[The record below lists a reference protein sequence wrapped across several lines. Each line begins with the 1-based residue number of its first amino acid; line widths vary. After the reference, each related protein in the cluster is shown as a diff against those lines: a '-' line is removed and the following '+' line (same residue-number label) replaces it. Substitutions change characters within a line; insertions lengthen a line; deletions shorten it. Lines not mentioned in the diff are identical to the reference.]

1 MKTDDLITAL
11 TADVATKP
19 TPVPRAV
26 ALAVATSLPIAAAIL
41 VFIVPIRPDFWTVL
55 TTSPRFDFKF
65 VFTLATLASGL
76 WLALRLSRPGTS
88 AGPALAALGVAAA
101 LLIAAVSTELI
112 VLPRSTWLNALVG
125 DRALACMLLI
135 PTLAA
140 APLAAILYA
149 LRSGAPDNPRIAGA
163 AAGLLAGAIGATL
176 YASHCANDSPL
187 FVAVWYVTGI
197 SAVTFIGSLIGSKV
211 LRW

>member
-11 TADVATKP
+11 TADIDTKP
-19 TPVPRAV
+19 ASVSRAV
-26 ALAVATSLPIAAAIL
+26 AQAIMLSLPIAAAIL
-41 VFIVPIRPDFWTVL
+41 ILALHVRPDFWTVL

-65 VFTLATLASGL
+65 VFTLATLGAGL

-88 AGPALAALGVAAA
+88 AGPALGALGIAAA
-101 LLIAAVSTELI
+101 LLIAAVTTELI
-112 VLPRSTWLNALVG
+112 VLPRADWAGALIG
-125 DRALACMLLI
+125 DRAIACMTLI

-140 APLAAILYA
+140 APLAALLFA

-163 AAGLLAGAIGATL
+163 AGGLLAGAIGATL
-176 YASHCANDSPL
+176 YASHCTNDSPL
-187 FVAVWYVTGI
+187 FVAVWYVIGI
-197 SAVTFIGSLIGSKV
+197 SAVTFAGSLIGAKA

>member
-1 MKTDDLITAL
+1 MKTDHLITAL

-26 ALAVATSLPIAAAIL
+26 ALAVAASLPIAAAIL
-41 VFIVPIRPDFWTVL
+41 VLGLHIRPDFWTVL

-76 WLALRLSRPGTS
+76 WLALRLSRPGTDS
-88 AGPALAALGVAAA
+88 GPALTALAITAAMLAAA
-101 LLIAAVSTELI
+101 VFTEFLT
-112 VLPRSTWLNALVG
+112 LPRGMWMTALVG
-125 DRALACMLLI
+125 DRAVACMLLI

-176 YASHCANDSPL
+176 YASHCTNDSPL
-187 FVAVWYVTGI
+187 FVAVWYVIGI
-197 SAVTFIGSLIGSKV
+197 SAVTLAGSLIGSKV